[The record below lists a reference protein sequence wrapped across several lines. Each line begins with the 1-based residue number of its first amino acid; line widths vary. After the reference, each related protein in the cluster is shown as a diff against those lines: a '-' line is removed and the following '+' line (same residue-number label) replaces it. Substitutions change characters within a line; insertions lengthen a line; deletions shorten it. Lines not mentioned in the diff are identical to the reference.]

1 MSKYDEIM
9 EHVNATDEIRARV
22 LSNVDKYF
30 ERKKKRARLSRY
42 VYQFGAAAAA
52 IIVIGGLALRYNQG
66 LNPETG
72 VGSGSDSTYETGGT
86 EAAGIFTVT
95 DCNSA
100 KELEDIVGF
109 DVPEV
114 KKPSFDVERAAYTA
128 IGDDLA
134 QVIYYSEA
142 DAAELV
148 LRKAPGTEDISG
160 DYNVYAENE
169 KLKIGETNVNV
180 KGNDG
185 LLYLAVWTDGKY
197 AYSMYLST
205 GCERKVFTELLT
217 ELIG

>member
-9 EHVNATDEIRARV
+9 EHVNATDEIRTRV
-22 LSNVDKYF
+22 LANVDKYF
-30 ERKKKRARLSRY
+30 EGKNKRARLSRY
-42 VYQFGAAAAA
+42 VYRFGAAAAA
-52 IIVIGGLALRYNQG
+52 IIVIGGLALRYNQS
-66 LNPETG
+66 LSPETG

-86 EAAGIFTVT
+86 EATGIFTVT
-95 DCNSA
+95 DCKSA

-109 DVPEV
+109 AAPEL
-114 KKPSFDVERAAYTA
+114 KKPPFDTESTAYTA
-128 IGDDLA
+128 IGDNIA
-134 QVIYYSEA
+134 QIIYYSKN

-169 KLKIGETNVNV
+169 ELNIGEINVAV

-197 AYSMYLST
+197 SYSIYLST
-205 GCERKVFTELLT
+205 GCERDAFAELLT